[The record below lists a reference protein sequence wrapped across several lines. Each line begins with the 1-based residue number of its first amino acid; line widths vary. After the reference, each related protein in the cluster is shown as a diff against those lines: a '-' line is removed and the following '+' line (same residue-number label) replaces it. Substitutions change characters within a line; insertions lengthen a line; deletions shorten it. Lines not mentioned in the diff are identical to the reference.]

1 MNKYLLLKELKRN
14 KTILFIWM
22 GVIAFFT
29 IFVMSFYPSI
39 AKMGDQ
45 LKALIDSFPPGMTKA
60 FGMDMA
66 SWTDILSYYST
77 YYGMHIM
84 IFMTIFSATLAAG
97 ILSKEE
103 REGTADFLLTR
114 PISRIEVV
122 GSKVIAFSILFFLLF
137 FMQIF
142 LAWGGMKIFATQEY
156 DVRIFTIM
164 HFYGF
169 ILNIFFA
176 GLGIFISLFPKR
188 SKSIT
193 GAIVGVVIGSFI
205 INALSRISADT
216 EWIAWIS
223 PFHYADFQVTA
234 YDYNVDLWR
243 VSVLGGLGI
252 LFFILTFLRYRKKD
266 IYT

>member
-1 MNKYLLLKELKRN
+1 MNKYLLYKELKRN

-39 AKMGDQ
+39 SKMGDQ

-66 SWTDILSYYST
+66 TWTDILSYYST

-84 IFMTIFSATLAAG
+84 IFMNIFSATVAG
-97 ILSKEE
+97 SILSKEE

-114 PISRIEVV
+114 PISRTEVV
-122 GSKVIAFSILFFLLF
+122 GSKVTAFSILFFILF
-137 FMQIF
+137 FMQIT
-142 LAWGGMKIFATQEY
+142 LAWIGIKIFASQEY
-156 DVRIFTIM
+156 DVRIFAIM
-164 HFYGF
+164 HIYGF
-169 ILNIFFA
+169 LINIFFA

-193 GAIVGVVIGSFI
+193 GPIVGVVIGTFI
-205 INALSRISADT
+205 VNALSRISVDT

-223 PFHYADFQVTA
+223 PFHYANFNVVS
-234 YDYNVDLWR
+234 YNYGIDLWR

-252 LFFILTFLRYRKKD
+252 LFFILTFLIYRKKD